1 MESNGRQAVKSLRVG
16 CMDVGY
22 SINDGYEDSVEG
34 ILLIEL
40 FSEVRVPLRYVL
52 QWKQRTFALGFYDES
67 PWITSSVEV
76 DQAVAVQGMIPG
88 VQYCFM
94 VTAVDADGIFG
105 IPVVSDW
112 VEALDVDASPR
123 LPSPEPMELWV
134 RDLSDGK
141 VAVRWTPPNDKQI
154 ITYYE
159 VLIYSLDKR
168 QHCSMKPLAFTANN
182 VGRSTFAIVMLPTEY
197 KCKYL
202 FRVIGY
208 DPNRRQ
214 AIAQLR
220 RTYPPNI
227 AHNAFNPF
235 LILISLV
242 SLCLVIIVMRIRYH
256 KAVATTTAK
265 DMKLPDRKI
274 VVYYV

>member
-1 MESNGRQAVKSLRVG
+1 MREEMLLKFICLSVAHIALSSFTVVPYARVDLQHYLQLAICQAKCTSEFGTIISKKYNDGKSFDSGANTNEDLQFCVYGCELKTIEWAETNISLRNAYDKGVHFLIDNDTLPNVMESNGRQAVKSLRVG

-76 DQAVAVQGMIPG
+76 EQAVAVQGMIPG

-123 LPSPEPMELWV
+123 LPC
-134 RDLSDGK
+134 
-141 VAVRWTPPNDKQI
+141 
-154 ITYYE
+154 
-159 VLIYSLDKR
+159 KR
-168 QHCSMKPLAFTANN
+168 ILN
-182 VGRSTFAIVMLPTEY
+182 
-197 KCKYL
+197 
-202 FRVIGY
+202 
-208 DPNRRQ
+208 
-214 AIAQLR
+214 
-220 RTYPPNI
+220 
-227 AHNAFNPF
+227 F
-235 LILISLV
+235 LI
-242 SLCLVIIVMRIRYH
+242 
-256 KAVATTTAK
+256 
-265 DMKLPDRKI
+265 
-274 VVYYV
+274 